1 MDDSRLALAK
11 ALRELADGSSEAA
24 LRSALSRSYY
34 SIFHAANVLFGGVS
48 HANIAA
54 KLGSLDASLKERMEK
69 LQQLRMQADYDP
81 KFLEREFKGN
91 FEQFQVDA
99 RRGVEE
105 GLTVFNRVLGEID
118 QRSIVREL
126 G

>member
-1 MDDSRLALAK
+1 MDVTDNSRLALARS
-11 ALRELADGSSEAA
+11 LRELADGSSEAA

-34 SIFHAANVLFGGVS
+34 SIFHAANALFGKVDHGD
-48 HANIAA
+48 IAK
-54 KLGSLDASLKERMEK
+54 KLGSLDPGLELRIKK

-91 FEQFQVDA
+91 FERFQIDARQQVD
-99 RRGVEE
+99 E
-105 GLTVFNRVLGEID
+105 GRVVFNRILVEIE
-118 QRSIVREL
+118 RNSR